1 MKRIL
6 LVFLLAPFLLQA
18 QSEFSVLGKE
28 IVPFE
33 MHSVNKGILTFDSF
47 PNAKGFAIVFFC
59 NHCPM
64 AKLYDERIQEL
75 ERNFSGQGVYVIAV
89 NPMYSLVY
97 EEESW
102 KEMMKRASRMNYI
115 VPYVQ
120 DGSQEIARQFNA
132 QHTPQAF
139 VIWKEENH
147 WVVRYEGS
155 FDDNGE
161 HPQSA
166 TPFVAHAI
174 TDLLQGK
181 SVSIPQSES
190 FGCRIFYRKN

>member
-1 MKRIL
+1 
-6 LVFLLAPFLLQA
+6 
-18 QSEFSVLGKE
+18 
-28 IVPFE
+28 
-33 MHSVNKGILTFDSF
+33 
-47 PNAKGFAIVFFC
+47 
-59 NHCPM
+59 
-64 AKLYDERIQEL
+64 
-75 ERNFSGQGVYVIAV
+75 
-89 NPMYSLVY
+89 LVY

-102 KEMMKRASRMNYI
+102 NEMVKRASRMNYI

-132 QHTPQAF
+132 QHTPEAF

-147 WVVRYEGS
+147 WIVRYEGS

-166 TPFVAHAI
+166 TPFVANAI

-181 SVSIPQSES
+181 SVSMPQSES
-190 FGCRIFYRKN
+190 FGCRIFYRKK

>member
-6 LVFLLAPFLLQA
+6 LAFLLTPFLLQA
-18 QSEFSVLGKE
+18 QSEISVLGKE

-33 MHSVNKGILTFDSF
+33 MHSVNKGKLTFDSF

-64 AKLYDERIQEL
+64 AKLYDERIQDL
-75 ERNFSGQGVYVIAV
+75 EQNFSAQGVHVIAV
-89 NPMYSLVY
+89 NPMDSLVY
-97 EEESW
+97 EEESL
-102 KEMMKRASRMNYI
+102 KEMLKRASKKNFV

-139 VIWKEENH
+139 VIWKEGNR
-147 WVVRYEGS
+147 WFVKYEGS

-161 HPQSA
+161 HPNSA
-166 TPFVAHAI
+166 TPFLKNAVS
-174 TDLLQGK
+174 DLLEGK
-181 SVSIPQSES
+181 PVTTPQTES
-190 FGCRIFYRKN
+190 FGCRIFYRKK

>member
-18 QSEFSVLGKE
+18 QSAFSVLGKE

-33 MHSVNKGILTFDSF
+33 MHSVNKGKLAFDSF
-47 PNAKGFAIVFFC
+47 PNARGFAIVFFC

-75 ERNFSGQGVYVIAV
+75 ERNFSAQGVHVIAV
-89 NPMYSLVY
+89 NPMDSLVY

-102 KEMMKRASRMNYI
+102 KEMVKRASRMKYV

-120 DGSQEIARQFNA
+120 DGSQDIARQFNA

-139 VIWKEENH
+139 VIWKERNH
-147 WVVRYEGS
+147 WIVQYEGS

-166 TPFVAHAI
+166 TPFVANAI
-174 TDLLQGK
+174 TDLLKGK
-181 SVSIPQSES
+181 SVSMPQSES
-190 FGCRIFYRKN
+190 FGCRIFYRKK